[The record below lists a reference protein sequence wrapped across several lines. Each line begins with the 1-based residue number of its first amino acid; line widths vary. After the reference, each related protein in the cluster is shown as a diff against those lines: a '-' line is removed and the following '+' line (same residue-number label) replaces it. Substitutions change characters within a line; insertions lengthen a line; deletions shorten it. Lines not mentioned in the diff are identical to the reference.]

1 MFALEFCSATPYLNT
16 KGMATKRFSEK
27 DIQQLLQHYRG
38 ERRRLAYQ
46 LEGVKK
52 ALRELRALRAGKPV
66 PSEDKTS
73 TRGSAAGRKRK
84 PGRRKKR
91 TVEGG
96 GYRLSG
102 WDTAIMTAVTNNNRM
117 MTKQQLFDV
126 VKKWASK
133 NEPKTTASETE
144 AKLTRALQKLSGRRG
159 LLGTYR
165 TGLQR
170 GYHYGLKDWFF
181 KSTGKLR
188 PSHLDKLIIER

>member
-1 MFALEFCSATPYLNT
+1 
-16 KGMATKRFSEK
+16 MATKRFSEK

-52 ALRELRALRAGKPV
+52 ALRELRALRAGTPV
-66 PSEDKTS
+66 PGEAKK
-73 TRGSAAGRKRK
+73 SARKAAKVSKRK

-91 TVEGG
+91 TVAGG

-102 WDTAIMTAVTNNNRM
+102 WDTAIMTAVTNSNRM
-117 MTKQQLFDV
+117 MTKQQLYDV
-126 VKKWASK
+126 VRKWASK
-133 NEPKTTASETE
+133 NEPKTTAAETE

-188 PSHLDKLIIER
+188 PSHLDKLVIER

>member
-1 MFALEFCSATPYLNT
+1 
-16 KGMATKRFSEK
+16 MAKKKFTEK

-38 ERRRLAYQ
+38 ERRRLVFQ

-52 ALRELRALRAGKPV
+52 AIRELRAMGTGAAAPTEKTAATKKRA
-66 PSEDKTS
+66 
-73 TRGSAAGRKRK
+73 AAPKRK
-84 PGRRKKR
+84 SGPRKKR
-91 TVEGG
+91 VAPG

-102 WDTAIMTAVTNNNRM
+102 WDDAVMNAVKGANRM
-117 MTKQQLFDV
+117 MTKQQLLDV
-126 VKKWASK
+126 TKKWAAK
-133 NEPKTTASETE
+133 NEPKTTAAEVE

-159 LLGTYR
+159 MLGTYR

-188 PSHLDKLIIER
+188 PAHLDKLVIER

>member
-1 MFALEFCSATPYLNT
+1 M
-16 KGMATKRFSEK
+16 
-27 DIQQLLQHYRG
+27 
-38 ERRRLAYQ
+38 AYQ

-66 PSEDKTS
+66 PEDNKKS
-73 TRGSAAGRKRK
+73 TRKAAAGSKRK

-91 TVEGG
+91 TITGG

-117 MTKQQLFDV
+117 MTKQQLYDV
-126 VKKWASK
+126 VKKWAAK
-133 NEPKTTASETE
+133 NEPGTTADETE

-188 PSHLDKLIIER
+188 PSHLDKLVIER

>member
-1 MFALEFCSATPYLNT
+1 
-16 KGMATKRFSEK
+16 MAKKNFTEK

-38 ERRRLAYQ
+38 ERRRLAFQ

-52 ALRELRALRAGKPV
+52 AIRELRAMGTDAPAPARK
-66 PSEDKTS
+66 K
-73 TRGSAAGRKRK
+73 AAAKKRTATRKRK
-84 PGRRKKR
+84 PGRKKKR
-91 TVEGG
+91 TSAGG

-102 WDTAIMTAVTNNNRM
+102 WDDAVMNAVKGANRM
-117 MTKQQLFDV
+117 MTKQQLLDA
-126 VKKWASK
+126 VKKWAAK
-133 NEPKTTASETE
+133 NEPKTPAAEVE
-144 AKLTRALQKLSGRRG
+144 ARLTRVLQKLSGRRG

-188 PSHLDKLIIER
+188 QAHLDKLVIER